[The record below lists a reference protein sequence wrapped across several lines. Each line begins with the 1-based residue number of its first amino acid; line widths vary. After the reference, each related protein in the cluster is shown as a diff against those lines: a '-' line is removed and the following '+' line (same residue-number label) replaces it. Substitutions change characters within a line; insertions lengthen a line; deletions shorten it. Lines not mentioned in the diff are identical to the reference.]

1 MNEELI
7 EQIRRNLETKSTEEL
22 LQIWEKNDRNEWS
35 DQAFIAI
42 QCILEARGENP
53 GPQGPPASED
63 IETQGKAAQA
73 DRRQRPGC
81 VTAFVILIV
90 LGAIVA
96 VLQQVFTFV
105 AGPVWDEGNT
115 FGAVVAL
122 SIAGLYVAV
131 AVGLWRLQ
139 NWARIATIVLL
150 GLTVLLLAVL
160 LFNGIFFAVIGL
172 LVNGYCLYWFAVN
185 KHYFEPAT

>member
-7 EQIRRNLETKSTEEL
+7 EQIRRNLETKSTAEL

-35 DQAFIAI
+35 DQAFIAV
-42 QCILEARGENP
+42 QRILEARGENP
-53 GPQGPPASED
+53 GPQGPPVSED
-63 IETQGKAAQA
+63 KEPQG

-81 VTAFVILIV
+81 VTAFIILAVI
-90 LGAIVA
+90 GAIYS
-96 VLQQVFTFV
+96 VLQQVLTFIS
-105 AGPVWDEGNT
+105 GSYWDTGST
-115 FGAVVAL
+115 IGAVVAL
-122 SIAGLYVAV
+122 SIAGVYIAV

-150 GLTVLLLAVL
+150 GLTLLLLAGL
-160 LFNGIFFAVIGL
+160 LLSGFFIAVIGL

-185 KHYFEPAT
+185 KKYFEPMTAEA